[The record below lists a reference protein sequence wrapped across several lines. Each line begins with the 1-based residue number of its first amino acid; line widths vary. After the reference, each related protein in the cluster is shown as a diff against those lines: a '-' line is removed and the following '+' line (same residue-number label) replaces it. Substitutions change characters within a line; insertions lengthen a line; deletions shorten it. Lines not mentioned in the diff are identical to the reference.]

1 VRSAQ
6 ILALGLVAGVVWL
19 GVELLQV
26 ALSEGYAGL
35 LEAVRDAG
43 RLLPWQ
49 LALFALLGLSLI
61 AAARMLPIGS
71 RAIIWCLAGLPS
83 FVFLGT
89 RVGEGALRR
98 HSPAVALLA
107 LVAAAGLIALALGL
121 TALLGRGLP
130 ERLRERW
137 PLAASVGWVFL
148 FVPMCRRSG
157 PALSLGFPPE
167 WSALVT
173 GPELLAACTALFLV
187 LLLGGLH
194 TRRAAAGCLLLIAG
208 LPLTSRDAAARTQR
222 HDVIVLLIDTL
233 RADHLGAGPDGT
245 SLTPHLDGL
254 ASESVRFERAFSP
267 ANRTFWAMPG
277 ILTGLPAEVLGTR
290 LPEAAETLAEQLQR
304 AGYATI
310 GISANPLVSAY
321 YGYDQGFDVLVEA
334 SGWSDFLLAP
344 LLRGVGSLA
353 PGPAYRLGLA
363 RGALYYG
370 PVDAIRRRALL
381 AIERSPGPTFLY
393 LQTMDMHG
401 PYLPPARFLPPDYE
415 PGDFF
420 SYFPF
425 LQLEGQGVLGS
436 AAFRP
441 QLENL
446 RQRYRAE
453 LRFTD
458 EEIGRLMEGL
468 RAQSRWEESL
478 VWVLS
483 DHGEA
488 FGERDEAGHGGEK
501 TTLPVLQVPLLLKPP
516 RSWEIAPR
524 DIDTPVSTLD
534 LVPTTLSLLGL
545 ASDQPTL
552 GTNLAPGLRQ
562 GQLDPGRIVV
572 SHSRAGPRAVYSAI
586 LGSWKLDLR
595 TDAEGRTDRREL
607 FDLERDPYHLRDL
620 ALSHPEQVAELET
633 AIEAYRAKTRTLR
646 LEGEKPGGDLRVL
659 ERLRRLGYVD

>member
-1 VRSAQ
+1 
-6 ILALGLVAGVVWL
+6 
-19 GVELLQV
+19 
-26 ALSEGYAGL
+26 L
-35 LEAVRDAG
+35 LEAARDAG

-49 LALFALLGLSLI
+49 LALFALLGLTLI
-61 AAARMLPIGS
+61 AGARVLPIGG
-71 RAIIWCLAGLPS
+71 RTVIWCLAGLPS
-83 FVFLGT
+83 FVFLGAH
-89 RVGEGALRR
+89 VGEGALRR
-98 HSPAVALLA
+98 HSPAVAALA
-107 LVAAAGLIALALGL
+107 LVAAAGLVSLALGL

-130 ERLRERW
+130 GRLRERW

-148 FVPMCRRSG
+148 FVPLCRRSG
-157 PALSLGFPPE
+157 PALSLGFPPD

-173 GPELLAACTALFLV
+173 GPELLAAGAAMSLV
-187 LLLGGLH
+187 LLLGGL
-194 TRRAAAGCLLLIAG
+194 RARPAAASCLLLVAG
-208 LPLTSRDAAARTQR
+208 LPLTAGDAAARTQR
-222 HDVIVLLIDTL
+222 PDVIVLLIDTL

-245 SLTPHLDGL
+245 SLTPHLDAL

-277 ILTGLPAEVLGTR
+277 ILTGLPAEVLGTK

-304 AGYATI
+304 AGYATV

-321 YGYDQGFDVLVEA
+321 YGYDQGFDVLVDA
-334 SGWSDFLLAP
+334 AGWSDFLLAP

-353 PGPAYRLGLA
+353 PGLAYRLGLVQDS
-363 RGALYYG
+363 LYYG
-370 PVDAIRRRALL
+370 PADTIRRRALL
-381 AIERSPGPTFLY
+381 AIERSPRPTFLY

-401 PYLPPARFLPPDYE
+401 PYLPPARFLPSDYE

-425 LQLEGQGVLGS
+425 LHLGGQGVLGS
-436 AAFRP
+436 AGFRP

-446 RQRYRAE
+446 KQRYRAE

-458 EEIGRLMEGL
+458 EEVGRLVEGL
-468 RAQSRWEESL
+468 RSQRRWEESL

-488 FGERDEAGHGGEK
+488 FGERDDAGHGGEK

-516 RSWEIAPR
+516 QSWEIAPR
-524 DIDTPVSTLD
+524 EIDVPVSTLD

-545 ASDQPTL
+545 ASAQPTF

-586 LGSWKLDLR
+586 RGSWKLDLR

-620 ALSHPEQVAELET
+620 APSHPQEVAQLET

-646 LEGEKPGGDLRVL
+646 LEDEKPVGDLRVR
-659 ERLRRLGYVD
+659 ERLRTLGYVD